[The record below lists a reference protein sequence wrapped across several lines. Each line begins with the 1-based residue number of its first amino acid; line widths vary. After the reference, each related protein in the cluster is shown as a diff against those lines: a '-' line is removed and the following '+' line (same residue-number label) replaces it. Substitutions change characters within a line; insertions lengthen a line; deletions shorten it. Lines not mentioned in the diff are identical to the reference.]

1 MEVLVM
7 RKSSRKN
14 LKASILFCIIF
25 ISLVVINFS
34 VSVCEIEPADNQV
47 ILYEHSNYG
56 GSYIILAYDRDV
68 NNISYWHTDSGKSW
82 NDKLSSLKVGKD
94 AKVTLYEH
102 KDYNEKGCK
111 ITITGDCNNNK
122 NIPKLSSYNMKKGK
136 SWNDQVTSLKVR
148 MADCATN

>member
-1 MEVLVM
+1 M

-34 VSVCEIEPADNQV
+34 VGVCERDPAPSQV

-56 GSYIILAYDRDV
+56 GSYIILSYDRDV
-68 NNISYWHTDSGKSW
+68 NNISYWNTDSGKSW
-82 NDKLSSLKVGKD
+82 NDKVSSLKVGKD
-94 AKVTLYEH
+94 AKVTLWEH
-102 KDYNEKGCK
+102 KDYGGKW
-111 ITITGDCNNNK
+111 ITFQGDCSKNK
-122 NIPKLSSYNMKKGK
+122 NIPKLSKINMKKGK

>member
-34 VSVCEIEPADNQV
+34 VGVCEIDPAPNQV
-47 ILYEHSNYG
+47 ILYEHNDYG
-56 GSYIILAYDRDV
+56 GSYIILNYDRDV
-68 NNISYWHTDSGKSW
+68 DNISNWHTDSGKSW
-82 NDKLSSLKVGKD
+82 NDTVSSLKVGKNT
-94 AKVTLYEH
+94 KVILYEN
-102 KDYNEKGCK
+102 KDYGGSN
-111 ITITGDCNNNK
+111 ILLQGDGSNNK
-122 NIPKLSSYNMKKGK
+122 NIPKLSSINMKKNT

-148 MADCATN
+148 MSDFYQ